1 MATQPTNLPVPSES
15 PRDLKFNAGKI
26 DEFVTS
32 LVNTYVD
39 RFGNEHYTIE
49 GLRWLAQQAIAQY
62 GWILIDSFQD
72 GADITLPNQALRDE
86 DTREYYRWDG
96 SLPKHVDAGS
106 TPASSGGVGTGA
118 WVSIGDASLR
128 AMLASS
134 DDGKGDSL
142 IAVKSPLAG
151 AVARTQH
158 EKNQDYVTPED
169 FGAIGDGVAHT
180 LSERF
185 SSLVAAQAVYPFVT
199 ALTQTIDWAALQA
212 ALNTGKPIHIISQLM
227 VSDKVTS
234 SSKNV
239 LLNAAGVGHA
249 SVKFTTVNGGF
260 DFTLKPQ
267 DSTPPQV
274 LTMTGFDIYS
284 DIAVAAPAIKASW
297 GVRYPNA
304 SGQCNIENLRI
315 HSGSATT
322 GSFEAGI
329 DLIYCFRGFLNKVQ
343 ILGDNNRTGNDAY
356 RLQGCVEINLTD
368 CLANR
373 YKCPAKIKK
382 YTPADPQTEGIWF
395 NGCWLYD
402 CNMGIYSHDQAIH
415 ISIMSTFINP
425 NGTASAPISN
435 VAAVD
440 MANCS
445 QYNIVGNVLY
455 IGGLPTDGANQDC
468 IRIDGGGGGIVD
480 SNQLISVLKANSRY
494 GILISGEAIYG
505 KFTNNKIS
513 TFTNEGIRISS
524 ATAKGNQFLDN
535 YLYDCGFQI
544 TDSGVGNIKF
554 GNVQCAALDT
564 PKPLNPLLI
573 NTTGQAG
580 VGKISGDS
588 NWGALIWPNSG
599 SQADLGLAD
608 VNGVICAG
616 TTVGRFGVKVFTK
629 TALPGAALFG
639 GMAGLIAVADD
650 VGGFT
655 LAFSDGTNWRRV
667 ADRNIIS

>member
-1 MATQPTNLPVPSES
+1 MAIYDAYKAQQFYFEDVAKYDP
-15 PRDLKFNAGKI
+15 DQ
-26 DEFVTS
+26 
-32 LVNTYVD
+32 
-39 RFGNEHYTIE
+39 
-49 GLRWLAQQAIAQY
+49 LAQ
-62 GWILIDSFQD
+62 
-72 GADITLPNQALRDE
+72 R
-86 DTREYYRWDG
+86 
-96 SLPKHVDAGS
+96 
-106 TPASSGGVGTGA
+106 
-118 WVSIGDASLR
+118 
-128 AMLASS
+128 LASS
-134 DDGKGDSL
+134 DNGKGDSL

-169 FGAIGDGVAHT
+169 FGAIGDGVAHM

-185 SSLVAAQAVYPFVT
+185 GSLAAAQAFYPFAT

-212 ALNTGKPIHIISQLM
+212 ALNSGKPINIISQLM
-227 VSDKVTS
+227 VSDKITS
-234 SSKNV
+234 ANKNV
-239 LLNAAGVGHA
+239 VLNAAGVGHA

-267 DSTPPQV
+267 DTTPPQV
-274 LTMTGFDIYS
+274 LTMEGFDIYS
-284 DIAVAAPAIKASW
+284 DVAVTSPAIKASW
-297 GVRYPNA
+297 GTRVPNA
-304 SGQCNIENLRI
+304 SGQCNISNMRI
-315 HSGSATT
+315 HSGSSTS

-329 DLIYCFRGFLNKVQ
+329 DLIYCFRGFVNKVQ
-343 ILGDNNRTGNDAY
+343 ILGNNARTGNDSF

-373 YKCPAKIKK
+373 YKCPARIKK
-382 YTPADPQTEGIWF
+382 YTAADPQTEGIWF
-395 NGCWLYD
+395 TGCWLYD

-468 IRIDGGGGGIVD
+468 IRIDGGGGGVVD
-480 SNQLISVLKANSRY
+480 DNQLISVMKANTRY

-513 TFTNEGIRISS
+513 TFTSEGIRISS
-524 ATAKGNQFLDN
+524 GSAKGNQISDN
-535 YLYDCGFQI
+535 YLYDCGAQI
-544 TDSGVGNIKF
+544 SDAGVGNIKF
-554 GNVQCAALDT
+554 GNIQCAALDT

-599 SQADLGLAD
+599 SMADIGFC
-608 VNGVICAG
+608 GVDG
-616 TTVGRFGVKVFTK
+616 VVVSSTVVGRAGFKVYTK
-629 TALPGAALFG
+629 TALPSPALWAAG
-639 GMAGLIAVADD
+639 TMAGFIFVADD

-655 LAFSDGTNWRRV
+655 PAFSDGTNWRRA